1 MARKI
6 IFMGTPIFAVPIL
19 KSLYQNGYPISV
31 VYTQP
36 PQKSHRGQK
45 INKSPVQGISE
56 TLNIDFRCPQILKNN
71 IEEYEFLKKMDADLS
86 IVVAY
91 GQIIPKEFLSL
102 TKKGFINIH
111 ASILPKWRGAA
122 PIQRSIMNL
131 DEETGISIM
140 KINEELDSGAVS
152 NIYRIKLNQNL
163 NAMEVS
169 DKLSL
174 LAAEKILDNL
184 EDLFDGKSNF
194 IEQDHSKATYAKKIS
209 KSEGQINWENEAS
222 KIIGK
227 INGLYPSPGAFF
239 NFNGE
244 RYKILKAEIGN
255 GIGKNGEVI
264 SNNLEIACGNK
275 KSIKILEI
283 QREGKRVQN
292 IGEFMLGSQIRK
304 GTIISNV

>member
-1 MARKI
+1 
-6 IFMGTPIFAVPIL
+6 MGTPMFAVPIL
-19 KSLYQNGYPISV
+19 KSLYKNGFPINL

-45 INKSPVQGISE
+45 INKSPVQATSE
-56 TLNIDFRCPQILKNN
+56 TLNIDFRSPHSLKNN
-71 IEEYEFLKKMDADLS
+71 TEEYEFLKKMNADLA

-131 DEETGISIM
+131 DSETGISIM
-140 KINEELDSGAVS
+140 KINEKLDSGPIS
-152 NIYRIKLNQNL
+152 NIYKLKLDQRD
-163 NAMEVS
+163 NAKEVS
-169 DKLSL
+169 EKLAL
-174 LAAEKILDNL
+174 LAADKILDVVSEIL
-184 EDLFDGKSNF
+184 DGKLKF
-194 IEQDHSKATYAKKIS
+194 VDQDNSKVTYAKKIT
-209 KSEGQINWENEAS
+209 KNEGQIDWQSDAL

-239 NFNGE
+239 NFNGQ

-255 GIGKNGEVI
+255 GIGKKGEVI
-264 SNNLEIACGNK
+264 SDNLEIACGGE
-275 KSIKILEI
+275 KSIKVIEI
-283 QREGKRVQN
+283 QREGKKVQK

-304 GTIISNV
+304 GSIISNV